1 MSFVILGHKVILA
14 ARSEYFRAM
23 LYGGLSESNK
33 NEITLNIQKDAF
45 KILLKYIYTGKINL
59 QKIMPQ
65 MNIILDTLGLSNLFG
80 YTELKDEIS
89 NFLKNSLKLSNV
101 CNILDSSRLYE
112 LHSLTNI
119 CYSFIDKNAEEL
131 LSHESFKFLYKDS
144 LIALLLRDSF
154 YAEEIQIF
162 NAVQG
167 WMECNNDLKTEEIK
181 EVVSK
186 IRLPLI
192 NTIDLLSI
200 VRPTG
205 ILEPDTLLDGT
216 YILSIN
222 FNFFNFN
229 NDV

>member
-1 MSFVILGHKVILA
+1 MNLISGHKVILA

-59 QKIMPQ
+59 QKIMTPQ
-65 MNIILDTLGLSNLFG
+65 MNIILDTLGLCNLLG
-80 YTELKDEIS
+80 YTELKEEIS

-119 CYSFIDKNAEEL
+119 CYSFIDKHAEEL
-131 LSHESFKFLYKDS
+131 LSHESFKYLYKDS

-154 YAEEIQIF
+154 YADEIQIF

-167 WMECNNDLKTEEIK
+167 WMECNTDLKPEEIK

-192 NTIDLLSI
+192 STMDLLSI
-200 VRPTG
+200 VRPTR

-216 YILSIN
+216 NNNLYYI
-222 FNFFNFN
+222 
-229 NDV
+229 

>member
-1 MSFVILGHKVILA
+1 MA
-14 ARSEYFRAM
+14 ARSDYFRAM
-23 LYGGLSESNK
+23 LYGGLSESNQ

-45 KILLKYIYTGKINL
+45 KILLKYIYSGKINL
-59 QKIMPQ
+59 QKLQ

-80 YTELKDEIS
+80 YTELKIEIS
-89 NFLKNSLKLSNV
+89 NFLKNSLNLSNV

-131 LSHESFKFLYKDS
+131 LSHESFRYLYKDS

-154 YAEEIQIF
+154 YVEEIQIF
-162 NAVQG
+162 TAVQG
-167 WMECNNDLKTEEIK
+167 WMECNTDLKPEEVK
-181 EVVSK
+181 EVFSK

-192 NTIDLLSI
+192 STMDLLSI

-205 ILEPDTLLDGT
+205 ILDPDTLLDGIN
-216 YILSIN
+216 ILLQLLACSY
-222 FNFFNFN
+222 
-229 NDV
+229 